1 MSQLIFENRVIDSI
15 NTALYKRGISH
26 NEMARN
32 MGLSSI
38 QFSARIHK
46 AIQFTP
52 YELYQI
58 AEECLLK
65 VDDLITGN
73 V

>member
-1 MSQLIFENRVIDSI
+1 MKLAFDRKIINSI
-15 NTALYKRGISH
+15 NTALYHRGISH
-26 NEMARN
+26 NEMAAI

-38 QFSARIHK
+38 QFSARINQ
-46 AIQFTP
+46 AIQFSP
-52 YELYQI
+52 FELYQI

-65 VDDLITGN
+65 IDDLITGN